1 MEFSPTKDLRQKFKE
16 LSLNTPGTTTVLPTM
31 KDGTLFKSGAVFDQE
46 NAYIGSTLHETNRTC
61 HDNNNTV
68 LHKVGASDGE
78 EAQWL
83 QVKNA
88 MSAKAQ
94 ERVVSSV
101 DCAEASPPESE
112 HSIEKEY
119 YDEINIDNNSTWEQI
134 KREYMCDETPSKSNT
149 SIEPSV
155 YQLPDYSFEDKD
167 MLRGLSN
174 PSTHTHKVM
183 SFPSTRPFILH
194 EDSPMPKPV
203 LITRPKLL
211 NLEQSPQKKPV
222 EIKLITPLDEGMIYE
237 NGKWVYP
244 GAKATQPKLQPGR
257 YNLEIS
263 DDEGDHNHSEGVSAF
278 DPGYVTN
285 VSSLDVSYSQSQ
297 RRLISA
303 LNDAVPAGSD
313 WDRVTKVNLSNSNIV
328 TLKGLE
334 SFLPSLKELDLSS
347 NRITT
352 LDGLPPTL
360 QSLSLANNKITEQV
374 LNLEKFQ
381 NLHTLDLSNNEITN
395 IHQFQSLTNLRKL
408 ILNGNKIKVL
418 ANLPVVQYLDV
429 SNNSIRGSIDLSLY
443 DFHDLI
449 TCDLSRNKITALT
462 NVNLNQL
469 RCLKLSDI
477 HNLSELQIAPPLPN
491 LKRLELMGCD
501 KLTKLECRTKMSN
514 LRLLTMSS
522 STVVSGNFP
531 HLESLTIQGEKSL
544 RRLLDPGFII
554 NKHLLELGIIEGC
567 LSMDDLP
574 RIKTLFSHIQVFN
587 LRGNA
592 IDGSFEELVKFF
604 QSYKDIHQLNLDD
617 NPIKE
622 NIKDQELFGLFNLMI
637 YKLTHK

>member
-1 MEFSPTKDLRQKFKE
+1 MDFSPTKDLRQKFKE
-16 LSLNTPGTTTVLPTM
+16 LSLNTPGTTTMLPTM
-31 KDGTLFKSGAVFDQE
+31 KDGPMIKDGAVIDQE
-46 NAYIGSTLHETNRTC
+46 NDYIGSTLHETKHICN
-61 HDNNNTV
+61 DNNDTV
-68 LHKVGASDGE
+68 LHKTGVSDGV

-88 MSAKAQ
+88 MSSKAK

-101 DCAEASPPESE
+101 DAAVPSLLGPD

-119 YDEINIDNNSTWEQI
+119 NDDLDIESNSTWEQI

-149 SIEPSV
+149 SVEPSI

-194 EDSPMPKPV
+194 EDSPMPKPI

-211 NLEQSPQKKPV
+211 NLDQSPQKKPV
-222 EIKLITPLDEGMIYE
+222 EIKLITPLDEGMIFE

-244 GAKATQPKLQPGR
+244 GAKSIQPKLQPGK
-257 YNLEIS
+257 YNSEIS
-263 DDEGDHNHSEGVSAF
+263 DDEGEQNNNESASVF
-278 DPGYVTN
+278 DPECVTN

-303 LNDAVPAGSD
+303 LNDAVPTGND
-313 WDRVTKVNLSNSNIV
+313 WDSVTTVNLSNSNIV
-328 TLKGLE
+328 TLKGLG

-360 QSLSLANNKITEQV
+360 QSLSLANNQITEQV

-381 NLHTLDLSNNEITN
+381 NLHTLNLSNNEITN
-395 IHQFQSLTNLRKL
+395 IHQFQALTNLRKL
-408 ILNGNKIKVL
+408 ILKGNKIKVL
-418 ANLPVVQYLDV
+418 ANLPVVQYLDL
-429 SNNSIRGSIDLSLY
+429 SNNSIRGNIDLSLY
-443 DFHDLI
+443 DFHDMI
-449 TCDLSRNKITALT
+449 TCDLSSNKITALK

-469 RCLKLSDI
+469 RCLKLSNNN
-477 HNLSELQIAPPLPN
+477 NLSELQIAPPLPN

-501 KLTKLECRTKMSN
+501 KLTKLECRTKMLN
-514 LRLLTMSS
+514 LRLLTISS
-522 STVVSGNFP
+522 STMVSGNLP

-544 RRLLDPGFII
+544 QRLLDPDFII

-574 RIKTLFSHIQVFN
+574 KIKTLFSHIQVFN

-592 IDGSFEELVKFF
+592 IDGSFEDLVKIF

-617 NPIKE
+617 NPIKD
-622 NIKDQELFGLFNLMI
+622 NIKDQQLFELFNLMI